1 MLSPCLN
8 LHEVCSLVL
17 AARAVRVRAV
27 YVLPGRGAAEHVL
40 HLLELGVGAAG
51 DAARD
56 VVDVGA
62 RGAREPEAVLS
73 LLAL

>member
-40 HLLELGVGAAG
+40 HLFELEVGVTRMGG
-51 DAARD
+51 LML
-56 VVDVGA
+56 VMIT
-62 RGAREPEAVLS
+62 
-73 LLAL
+73 